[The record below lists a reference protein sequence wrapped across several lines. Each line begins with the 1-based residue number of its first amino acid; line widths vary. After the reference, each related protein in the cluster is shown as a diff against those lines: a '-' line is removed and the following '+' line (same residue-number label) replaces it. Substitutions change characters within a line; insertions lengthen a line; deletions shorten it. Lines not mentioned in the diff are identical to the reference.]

1 MAKMKFTVKYNSFK
15 TKVSCSRVLGDFEV
29 RQTSAMA
36 FWGIEIKP
44 GKPYI
49 HRYDDENGRL
59 HVSQATLGAVSSTK
73 KSIVQC
79 KVGDKNPIYL
89 CSLLPERI
97 ETCALNLEFKEDDDV
112 TFSVNG
118 PHTVHLSGFFFGEDE
133 DQDNIGDDYGSDLY
147 EGNIVGSDSED
158 EDDSDDDGE
167 YDDLIEDDLGMF
179 PSSPIP
185 NSGVKIEEIVD
196 GKEITNEIGLSKQG
210 RKKKNQSDISDHDG
224 SSNHQIV
231 VKAGSG
237 VPVLESEDEDGFP
250 VISARE
256 SKFDFSNSASK
267 SGKTCE
273 RMDDKTKRKNE
284 TDEVACGKIRKR
296 KNDSLGQDREP
307 DRDNDEPR
315 GSSVQP
321 DEIVPKNDVKKNK
334 KKKVSEKEDSG
345 KESGTLNSNAV
356 EKLPEGEIG
365 NDLGPNKKKK
375 KEKKKKKQSK
385 EGESAVSVKVDQTLT
400 NGKGSSM
407 GKEEKEKSKSSQV
420 RTFPNGLAIEE
431 VSMGKP
437 NGKRASPGTK
447 VSVLYIGKLKN
458 GKIFDSNIGRAP
470 FKFRLGIGQVIK
482 GWDVGVNGMRI
493 GDKRRLTIPPAM
505 GYGAKGC
512 GPAIPPNSWLVF
524 DVELVDVN

>member
-1 MAKMKFTVKYNSFK
+1 
-15 TKVSCSRVLGDFEV
+15 
-29 RQTSAMA
+29 MA

-59 HVSQATLGAVSSTK
+59 HVSQATLGTGSSTK

-97 ETCALNLEFKEDDDV
+97 ETCALNLEFEEDDEV
-112 TFSVNG
+112 SFFVNG
-118 PHTVHLSGFFFGEDE
+118 PHTVHLSGFFYGEDE
-133 DQDNIGDDYGSDLY
+133 DQDNVGDDYGSDLY
-147 EGNIVGSDSED
+147 EGNIVGSDFED
-158 EDDSDDDGE
+158 EDDSMGYDSYDDEEDDD
-167 YDDLIEDDLGMF
+167 LSEDDLGMF
-179 PSSPIP
+179 PPSSIP

-210 RKKKNQSDISDHDG
+210 RKKKHQSDLSFDNG
-224 SSNHQIV
+224 NSNHQIV
-231 VKAGSG
+231 VKAVSG

-256 SKFDFSNSASK
+256 SNFDFKNSASK

-273 RMDDKTKRKNE
+273 RMDDKMKRKNE
-284 TDEVACGKIRKR
+284 INEVACGKSRKR
-296 KNDSLGQDREP
+296 KNDSLSQDREP
-307 DRDNDEPR
+307 DRDNDETR

-321 DEIVPKNDVKKNK
+321 GKIIPKNDVRKNK
-334 KKKVSEKEDSG
+334 NKKVSEKEDSG
-345 KESGTLNSNAV
+345 KESRTLNSDAV
-356 EKLPEGEIG
+356 EKPPEGEIG

-375 KEKKKKKQSK
+375 KEKKKKKQNK
-385 EGESAVSVKVDQTLT
+385 EGETSVTVKADKTLT
-400 NGKGSSM
+400 NEKGSSM
-407 GKEEKEKSKSSQV
+407 EKEEKEEIKSSQV

-447 VSVLYIGKLKN
+447 ISVFYIGKLKKN

-470 FKFRLGIGQVIK
+470 FKFRLGIGQVIM

-524 DVELVDVN
+524 DVELADVN